1 MISEYYTRSF
11 YERIRSGATRS
22 AEVMVPLV
30 LQLLPL
36 RSVVDVGCGDGTWL
50 AVFQKLGVEE
60 ILGIDG
66 DYVDRDLLQ
75 IPEDRFQSF
84 DLTKPFD
91 LGCTFDLAISLEV
104 GEHLPIDCAQVF
116 VESLTRLAPV
126 VLFSAAIPFQN
137 GVRHINE
144 QWPDKWAKLFKDRG
158 YLPVDFIRKRVWG
171 NDSVEWY
178 YAQNTLLFA
187 DAKLLK
193 GTVALKA
200 EFEQTNPDQLCLV
213 HPKQYL
219 YLHDKY
225 LRALIPP
232 VWGVREA
239 SRLLL
244 VCLRNAIT
252 RRFDSILR
260 KEKGADDSHTF
271 HHCPDQ
277 HP

>member
-1 MISEYYTRSF
+1 
-11 YERIRSGATRS
+11 
-22 AEVMVPLV
+22 
-30 LQLLPL
+30 
-36 RSVVDVGCGDGTWL
+36 
-50 AVFQKLGVEE
+50 
-60 ILGIDG
+60 
-66 DYVDRDLLQ
+66 LQ
-75 IPEDRFQSF
+75 IPQDRFRSF

-91 LGCTFDLAISLEV
+91 LGCMFDLAISLEV
-104 GEHLPIDCAQVF
+104 AEHLPADCAQVF

-137 GVRHINE
+137 GAHHINE
-144 QWPDKWAKLFKDRG
+144 QWPDEWAGLFKDRS

-187 DAKLLK
+187 DVKLLK
-193 GTVALKA
+193 GNAALKA
-200 EFEQTNPDQLCLV
+200 EFEQTNPDQLSLV

-232 VWGVREA
+232 EQPSWGVRGA

-244 VCLRNAIT
+244 ACLRNAVT

-260 KEKGADDSHTF
+260 KEKCADDGHTF